1 MAKIRIDARQL
12 VTNRILAQLEQG
24 VVPWRQP
31 WNVGAGMLPQSGVTH
46 KPYRGINRLL
56 LGMSDYGDPR
66 WFGFSALAERGG
78 SVVGQKGTKI
88 VKVLT
93 YTYKKAGDVDEDG
106 DQVERAGRSLR
117 ILTVFNAE
125 QITGLNLDPIKVEE
139 FDPIQRAEEIIEYM
153 PSPPSISYGGAR
165 AYYKPSA
172 DHVKVPVRGSY
183 SPATE
188 FYSTMFHELGHSTGH
203 PSRLN
208 RFGPDAKTAP
218 FGTPEYS
225 REELVAEFTAA
236 YLCQMSGI
244 DNTLDLSASYLANW
258 SKVLRNDK
266 TMLIAG
272 ASRGSAA
279 ADYIVGQSD
288 AV

>member
-1 MAKIRIDARQL
+1 VRKG
-12 VTNRILAQLEQG
+12 E
-24 VVPWRQP
+24 
-31 WNVGAGMLPQSGVTH
+31 
-46 KPYRGINRLL
+46 
-56 LGMSDYGDPR
+56 
-66 WFGFSALAERGG
+66 
-78 SVVGQKGTKI
+78 KGTRI
-88 VKVLT
+88 VWSSP
-93 YTYKKAGDVDEDG
+93 YTYKRAGDIDEDG
-106 DQVERAGRSLR
+106 EQIERAGMALKGY
-117 ILTVFNAE
+117 TVFNAE
-125 QITGLNLDPIKVEE
+125 QIDGLDLPEIEAEE
-139 FDPIQRAEEIIEYM
+139 FDPIERAEAIIENM
-153 PSPPSISYGGAR
+153 PTPPRISHGGER

-272 ASRGSAA
+272 ASKGSAA
-279 ADYIVGQSD
+279 ADYIMGR
-288 AV
+288 